1 MKVTKEET
9 VKNMMSVVDRLM
21 DLDFR
26 GNIVLPVKD
35 REIGM
40 MRVEWF
46 IDQNSPPAILKKVQG
61 G

>member
-9 VKNMMSVVDRLM
+9 VKNTMSVVDRLM
-21 DLDFR
+21 DLGFR

-40 MRVEWF
+40 MRAEWF
-46 IDQNSPPAILKKVQG
+46 IDQNDPPAILKKG
-61 G
+61 D